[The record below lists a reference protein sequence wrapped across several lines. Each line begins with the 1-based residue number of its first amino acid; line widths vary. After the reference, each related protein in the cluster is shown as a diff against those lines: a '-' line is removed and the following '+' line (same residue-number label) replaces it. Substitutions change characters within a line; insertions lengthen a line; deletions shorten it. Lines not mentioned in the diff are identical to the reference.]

1 MTDSWALCGGPGSR
15 RYTWVFAGGG
25 VGVGHLSAAPVMCQ
39 APCQGL
45 LTSWLDHHEH
55 TLSALE
61 EIDSTLPE
69 NGRLRGKSSYP
80 GVQGL
85 L

>member
-1 MTDSWALCGGPGSR
+1 MHMGLYRGRRRSPALISSTSNVSGTLPG
-15 RYTWVFAGGG
+15 
-25 VGVGHLSAAPVMCQ
+25 AAPIL
-39 APCQGL
+39 A
-45 LTSWLDHHEH
+45 DHHEH
-55 TLSALE
+55 TLSILE
-61 EIDSTLPE
+61 EIASTLPE